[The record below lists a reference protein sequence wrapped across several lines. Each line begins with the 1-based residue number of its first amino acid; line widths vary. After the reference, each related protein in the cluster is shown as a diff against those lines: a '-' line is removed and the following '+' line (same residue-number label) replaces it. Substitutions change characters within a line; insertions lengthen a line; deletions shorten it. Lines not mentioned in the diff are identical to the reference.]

1 MFNYQPFSSSSLK
14 DGIDAQ
20 MSLYTA
26 MSKSFF
32 DVSLQIGELSSQ
44 AMQNA
49 MEAACTNFQRGWQ
62 LAAVPDMNSFFGQ
75 QLWAPFSMYSA
86 SRPAPVK
93 PNPPAASAESDT
105 AREDS
110 GQGAHEVS
118 PKPSTLVE
126 KMIASVVEETNN
138 ADRKT

>member
-20 MSLYTA
+20 MSLYAA

-44 AMQNA
+44 AMQNV

-93 PNPPAASAESDT
+93 ANPPAASAESDT
-105 AREDS
+105 ARKDS
-110 GQGAHEVS
+110 GQDAPEVS
-118 PKPSTLVE
+118 PKPSTLIE

-138 ADRKT
+138 ADKKT